1 MLAGSLSSADQKRS
15 WRDLNLSP
23 CAVKR
28 AGIVDGILA
37 ENNYIRRSN
46 AIVARSV
53 CATEASRPWIAG
65 AHRDDGKRYVVRADE
80 KLTAFMELESAIR
93 K

>member
-15 WRDLNLSP
+15 WRDLSLSP

-46 AIVARSV
+46 AIVARS
-53 CATEASRPWIAG
+53 CEAGGAEQSGLLTRTAT
-65 AHRDDGKRYVVRADE
+65 
-80 KLTAFMELESAIR
+80 TESVSLCMPTTN
-93 K
+93 